1 MNSLKKAFRYA
12 NSKLIYLLLF
22 GFLPA
27 AFCSACFPISKIINF
42 ICWNAENPA
51 GDFKSILFATSHIAD
66 KWWWIPLA
74 MFLLAVLSYCM
85 LFGAIDRHMRIGSFT
100 MSFKRFSARANYNM
114 LSATLFSVA
123 VILCFVLDEFVFAS
137 LATLSSNVFSGA
149 TLTVALSFSAFLSF
163 ALLALAV
170 ALLIM
175 WVPTMMHTGLN
186 ASAAFGMSVRQLG
199 RDYWNVALS
208 LAAVGAVALVLY
220 VINGV
225 LKMHIGVFLDMVFY
239 CFVVVYYLVLAF
251 TLFFEKN
258 GIERMDLK
266 KTSIWEK

>member
-1 MNSLKKAFRYA
+1 
-12 NSKLIYLLLF
+12 
-22 GFLPA
+22 
-27 AFCSACFPISKIINF
+27 
-42 ICWNAENPA
+42 
-51 GDFKSILFATSHIAD
+51 
-66 KWWWIPLA
+66 

-114 LSATLFSVA
+114 ISATLFSVA

-186 ASAAFGMSVRQLG
+186 ANAAFGMSVRQLG

-208 LAAVGAVALVLY
+208 LAAVGTVALVLY

>member
-1 MNSLKKAFRYA
+1 
-12 NSKLIYLLLF
+12 
-22 GFLPA
+22 
-27 AFCSACFPISKIINF
+27 
-42 ICWNAENPA
+42 
-51 GDFKSILFATSHIAD
+51 
-66 KWWWIPLA
+66 

-114 LSATLFSVA
+114 ISATLFSVA

-137 LATLSSNVFSGA
+137 LATLSSNVFSGV

-186 ASAAFGMSVRQLG
+186 ANAAFGMSVRQLG

-225 LKMHIGVFLDMVFY
+225 LKMHIGVFLDMVLYF
-239 CFVVVYYLVLAF
+239 FLVVYYLVLAF